1 MSIEPRSEPDLVGI
15 FVQWRMGLRCKFVCL
30 FVCFRLRTWSQ
41 GQGGTGS
48 SLEILR
54 HGHGAGI
61 FGGSAQP
68 TLCVVNSDGFPADN
82 LSKRVS
88 VVLFEENTM
97 AWVGARITN

>member
-1 MSIEPRSEPDLVGI
+1 MP
-15 FVQWRMGLRCKFVCL
+15 CKFVCL

-48 SLEILR
+48 SLEILS

-68 TLCVVNSDGFPADN
+68 TLSFKSPLCVVNSDGFPADN